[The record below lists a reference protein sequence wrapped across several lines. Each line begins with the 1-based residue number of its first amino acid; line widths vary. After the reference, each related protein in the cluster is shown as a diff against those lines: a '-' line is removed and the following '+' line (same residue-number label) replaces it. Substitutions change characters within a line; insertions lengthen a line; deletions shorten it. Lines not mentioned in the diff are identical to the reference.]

1 MAVDKAAM
9 EEERINRVLTQYR
22 ESPNLL
28 GLIRAV
34 LSELADVAE
43 RGDAIQS
50 AFNIDT
56 SVGDQLTMIG
66 KWLGWPRTHC
76 QGSRAKVFGF
86 ACEDDDCSVG
96 YPVLGFCEG
105 ARFACDGA
113 QFEEYTFEDDE
124 LYRRYLKARAV
135 AINSAQTNDYTR
147 ESLVAAA
154 TAMFGAE
161 CVIVKEGRAEI
172 ILCLT
177 RFFTSDEL
185 QILHL
190 AEHVL
195 PIAPGVK
202 LTWAHCD
209 GAIFGFGAGW
219 GEMCTSSFYKIITD
233 PLERKPK
240 SGIFGFGP
248 DWSGF
253 CTGRFYSGDPA
264 DLEFL

>member
-1 MAVDKAAM
+1 VVGLAAYALPG
-9 EEERINRVLTQYR
+9 E
-22 ESPNLL
+22 P
-28 GLIRAV
+28 G
-34 LSELADVAE
+34 
-43 RGDAIQS
+43 
-50 AFNIDT
+50 
-56 SVGDQLTMIG
+56 
-66 KWLGWPRTHC
+66 
-76 QGSRAKVFGF
+76 
-86 ACEDDDCSVG
+86 
-96 YPVLGFCEG
+96 LGFCEG

-154 TAMFGAE
+154 TAMFGEE

-177 RFFTSDEL
+177 RFFTPDEL

>member
-1 MAVDKAAM
+1 MAIDKAAM

-56 SVGDQLTMIG
+56 SMGDQLTMIG

-76 QGSRAKVFGF
+76 KGSRAKVFGF

-154 TAMFGAE
+154 TAMFGEE

-177 RFFTSDEL
+177 RFFTPDEL

>member
-1 MAVDKAAM
+1 MAIDKAAM

-56 SVGDQLTMIG
+56 SIGDQLTMIG

-154 TAMFGAE
+154 TAMFGEE

-177 RFFTSDEL
+177 RFFTPDEL

>member
-1 MAVDKAAM
+1 MAIDKAAM
-9 EEERINRVLTQYR
+9 EEERINRILTQYR
-22 ESPNLL
+22 ESPKLL
-28 GLIRAV
+28 GLIRAA

-50 AFNIDT
+50 AFDIDT
-56 SVGDQLTMIG
+56 STGDQLTMIG

-105 ARFACDGA
+105 ARFACEGA
-113 QFEEYTFEDDE
+113 LYEEYTFNDDA
-124 LYRRYLKARAV
+124 LYRRYLKARAA
-135 AINSAQTNDYTR
+135 AINAAQTNDYTR
-147 ESLVAAA
+147 EDLVAAA
-154 TAMFGAE
+154 SALLGDE
-161 CVIVKEGRAEI
+161 CVIVKERRGEI

-177 RFFTSDEL
+177 RFFTSAEL

-195 PIAPGVK
+195 PIAPGIK

-209 GAIFGFGAGW
+209 GEIFGIGTGW
-219 GEMCTSSFYKIITD
+219 GEICSSSFYKIIKD
-233 PLERKPK
+233 PLERTPR
-240 SGIFGFGP
+240 SGIFGFGSA
-248 DWSGF
+248 WSGF
-253 CTGRFYSGDPA
+253 CTGRFYSGDPV
-264 DLEFL
+264 DLEIL

>member
-1 MAVDKAAM
+1 MAIDKAAM

-56 SVGDQLTMIG
+56 SIGDQLTMIG

-113 QFEEYTFEDDE
+113 QFEEHTFEDDE

-154 TAMFGAE
+154 TAMFGEE

-177 RFFTSDEL
+177 RFFTPDEL